1 MEEMT
6 VCNLQLRMKDVMI
19 KLTLSRKK
27 PTESLHASRNV
38 SLINDTKTCKHEE
51 INVKGNREFKNIM
64 HLFVTTNLFTNCFFI
79 IKPHNFKT

>member
-6 VCNLQLRMKDVMI
+6 VCNLKLRMKDVMI

-38 SLINDTKTCKHEE
+38 SLINDAKTCKHEE
-51 INVKGNREFKNIM
+51 INVKGRTFNI
-64 HLFVTTNLFTNCFFI
+64 V
-79 IKPHNFKT
+79 KG